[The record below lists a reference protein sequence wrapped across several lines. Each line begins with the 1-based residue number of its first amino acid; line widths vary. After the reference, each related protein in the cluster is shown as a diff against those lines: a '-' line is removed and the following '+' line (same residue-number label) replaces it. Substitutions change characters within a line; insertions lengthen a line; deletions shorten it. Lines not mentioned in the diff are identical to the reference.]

1 MKLFSFNKLSLMFLI
16 ILFNFTSSEEKLNQI
31 EIATLGAGC
40 FWCVEAVFERIDG
53 VIDVVSGYT
62 GGKTKNPSYK
72 EVISGKT
79 GHVETAQISFDK
91 TKISY
96 DQILEI
102 FWLSHD
108 PTTLNRQGND
118 VGTQYRSAIFFH
130 NLNQKNIAE
139 RSLKEKSNSKIFK
152 NRIVTTIE
160 KLDIFYEAENYHQ
173 DYFNNNPNAPY
184 CQYIILP
191 KLKKLN
197 LIQN

>member
-1 MKLFSFNKLSLMFLI
+1 VKSSILSKLILIYLTISL
-16 ILFNFTSSEEKLNQI
+16 NFIKSEEKLNQI

-53 VIDVVSGYT
+53 VLDVVSGYT

-108 PTTLNRQGND
+108 PTTPNRQGND
-118 VGTQYRSAIFFH
+118 VGTQYRSVIFFH
-130 NLNQKNIAE
+130 DLNQKIIAE
-139 RSLKEKSNSKIFK
+139 KSLKEKSDSRVFK
-152 NRIVTTIE
+152 NKIITTIE

>member
-1 MKLFSFNKLSLMFLI
+1 MKLYSFNKLSLMFLI
-16 ILFNFTSSEEKLNQI
+16 ILFNFARSEEKLNQI

-139 RSLKEKSNSKIFK
+139 KSLKEKSNSRIFK

>member
-1 MKLFSFNKLSLMFLI
+1 MKLYSFNKLSLMFLI
-16 ILFNFTSSEEKLNQI
+16 ILFNFAKSEEKLNQI

-53 VIDVVSGYT
+53 VIDVISGYT

-108 PTTLNRQGND
+108 PTTINRQGND

-139 RSLKEKSNSKIFK
+139 KSLKEKSNSRIFK

>member
-1 MKLFSFNKLSLMFLI
+1 MFFI
-16 ILFNFTSSEEKLNQI
+16 ILFNFGRSEEKLNQI

>member
-139 RSLKEKSNSKIFK
+139 RSLKEKSDSKIFK

>member
-1 MKLFSFNKLSLMFLI
+1 MKLYSFNKLSLMFLI

-139 RSLKEKSNSKIFK
+139 RSLKEKNNSKIFK

>member
-1 MKLFSFNKLSLMFLI
+1 MKSSILSKLILIYLTISL
-16 ILFNFTSSEEKLNQI
+16 NFIKSEEKLNQI

-53 VIDVVSGYT
+53 VLDVVSGYT

-108 PTTLNRQGND
+108 PTTPNRQGND
-118 VGTQYRSAIFFH
+118 VGTQYRSVIFFH
-130 NLNQKNIAE
+130 DLNQKIIAE
-139 RSLKEKSNSKIFK
+139 KSLKEKSDSRVFK
-152 NRIVTTIE
+152 NKIITTIE

>member
-1 MKLFSFNKLSLMFLI
+1 MKLYSFNKLLLMFLI
-16 ILFNFTSSEEKLNQI
+16 ILFNFARSEEKLNQI

-139 RSLKEKSNSKIFK
+139 KSLKEKSNSRIFK

>member
-1 MKLFSFNKLSLMFLI
+1 MKLYSFNKLSLMFLI
-16 ILFNFTSSEEKLNQI
+16 ILFNFARSEEKLNQI

-53 VIDVVSGYT
+53 VIDVISGYT

-139 RSLKEKSNSKIFK
+139 KSLKEKSNSRIFK

>member
-72 EVISGKT
+72 EVITGKT

>member
-91 TKISY
+91 TKITY

>member
-1 MKLFSFNKLSLMFLI
+1 MKLYSFNKLSLMFLI
-16 ILFNFTSSEEKLNQI
+16 ILFNFTSSEEKLNKI